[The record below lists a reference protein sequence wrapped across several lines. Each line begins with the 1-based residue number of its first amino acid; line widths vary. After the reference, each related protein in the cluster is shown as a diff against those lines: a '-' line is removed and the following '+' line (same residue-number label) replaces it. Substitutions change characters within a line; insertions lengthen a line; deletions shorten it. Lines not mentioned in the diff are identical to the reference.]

1 MFHRSGSTIVGGEDR
16 GREALNEGRGAVD
29 VMDPGA
35 SDASMEETLG
45 EIAWT
50 VQEDLGRIF
59 GHEEAQVRVEEG
71 PTRLI
76 VQGDEG
82 RFVVAW
88 PPEEALT
95 EAEGRLGAHARI
107 AFEFVLASRAPG
119 SFFEGYRPQT
129 EERREILF
137 DHVEAYIDDS
147 LRENP
152 YYTPLVVERRGPAML
167 VYGDDEY
174 VLMAEDGSYRGTGIL
189 EWKVKR
195 LIAFA
200 LTDTDE
206 MIFGAGEAT

>member
-1 MFHRSGSTIVGGEDR
+1 MGEST
-16 GREALNEGRGAVD
+16 
-29 VMDPGA
+29 P
-35 SDASMEETLG
+35 DASMERTLREVADQVET
-45 EIAWT
+45 
-50 VQEDLGRIF
+50 DLSRIF
-59 GHEEAQVRVEEG
+59 GHEDVSVEVEKS
-71 PTRLI
+71 PARLT
-76 VQGDEG
+76 VDGKEG

-88 PPEEALT
+88 PPDESLT
-95 EAEGRLGAHARI
+95 EARGRLGGHARI
-107 AFEFVLASRAPG
+107 AFELVLASRTPA
-119 SFFEGYRPQT
+119 SFFEGFRPQNDR
-129 EERREILF
+129 RRELLF

-174 VLMAEDGSYRGTGIL
+174 VLLAEDGSYRGTGIL

-206 MIFGAGEAT
+206 RIFDPSGEDGADAP